1 HAHTSSRLLLIL
13 FLIDVLIGFSI
24 IFIYFSLF
32 SFADCPAK
40 CAYRCSKSGR
50 PKMCLRACNTCCQ
63 RCHCVPPGTSGNTEK
78 CPCWA
83 HMKTHGGRPKCP

>member
-1 HAHTSSRLLLIL
+1 MESSVVRKKTY
-13 FLIDVLIGFSI
+13 GNNE
-24 IFIYFSLF
+24 
-32 SFADCPAK
+32 DCPAK